1 MTLPDLDA
9 LPPLER
15 AVLRLEAL
23 AGPSTGKKRL
33 LECLNQARVVRP
45 ACTWEA
51 FSTARHDL
59 HRRGLL
65 DETLA
70 CPPALAQA
78 VAVAALE
85 EVEGRALAAAI
96 RARMP
101 AESQAY
107 WDFRQVENDVSRA
120 LRLAIL
126 MNDEAEFA
134 RVAGLTRRPIED
146 LDPFNAA
153 FTTVPV
159 GAAWLATR
167 TPAIQR
173 VLMVLKANHWVATG
187 EMSADYPH
195 LVDQCRRDPTL
206 RAACFAQIADF
217 TLLSGRLDA
226 LAELVAG
233 PLEPAAGIPADAPA
247 AFAAAHALL
256 SGDAPKAVTLF
267 TEALTL
273 RRRAT
278 RTRKGGLPGY
288 MGLLHLCALLAAGG
302 AQNHAAMATLL
313 QGKGVPGGGAPLG
326 QLALEALY
334 DLVRN
339 NAEAAVTGLK
349 WALGAVER
357 MATPSPVSLGMMAVA
372 AAIIDPPAARAHGD
386 IWALH
391 FHRLVPTMPLAA
403 DLVAEALERV
413 ADDPAPY
420 QAHLARPDRQAR
432 LRFLSLVPVKEAW
445 ERALE
450 NLEGLLE
457 PPAAAEKKTTGKRLA
472 WLVDPGSGAV
482 EPVEQVQQRG
492 TTKSPTQGWS
502 VGRPV
507 QLKRLYQGDAQL
519 PYLDDF
525 DRRVIATIARDYD
538 GWGHGRSRYEY
549 YLPPRDALPAL
560 VGHPRVFYRREP
572 GPPVELVAAK
582 AELVLAKA
590 RGGYR
595 LALSHPATEADAVIE
610 VESATRWRVVVIDE
624 KAVAAA
630 RVLGS
635 EGITVPTAARDRL
648 SAIARRQLPDL
659 PVRVEATELD
669 EGRTEEGDPAPV
681 VRLRLLDPG
690 LKVSLIVRPLGPDG
704 PHFVPGRG
712 SRRVTGLGRRALRD
726 LAAEERLAQALADAC
741 PSLGGE
747 GWEWELE
754 GLSAALEFL
763 SELKTL
769 PQPPAL
775 EWPEGQKLTLR
786 DAEASASHFSTTVK
800 STESWFAVAGSLTV
814 DEGLVLDLKDL
825 LTRLEDAPGRFVP
838 LDDGQFVA
846 LDRHFRQQ
854 LDRLLRLGGS
864 GLKVPRAAG
873 AALRDLVEQAASA
886 KVDTAWRTFI
896 QTLDDAAAWQPRL
909 PNGLTAELREY
920 QAQGYFWL
928 SRLARWGAGA
938 LLADDMGLGKTVQ
951 AIALM
956 ASKAGDGPLLVVAP
970 TSVAGN
976 WQGELGRFA
985 PGLTVHRLA
994 ETGGRGEVLK
1004 TLGPGDV
1011 LVTTY
1016 GLLVREEE
1024 KLAAIPWAVAV
1035 LDEAQAIKNP
1045 DTRRAQAARALTAR
1059 FRLAL
1064 TGTPVENDL
1073 DELWS
1078 LFQFT
1083 NPGLLGS
1090 RKAFAQRFGTPIQ
1103 AARNP
1108 GARAALRAVVQP
1120 FLLRRTKAS
1129 VLSELPPRTE
1139 QTLLIERGA
1148 EEIAFYEALRRRA
1161 LEKLE
1166 EMSGERSRIHI
1177 LAEIT
1182 RLRQAC
1188 CHPDLVA
1195 ADADLPSAK
1204 LDAFLELVEE
1214 LREGGHR
1221 ALVFSQF
1228 VGHLARVRTALDRAG
1243 VTYQLLDGS
1252 LTDKE
1257 RQRRVAAF
1265 QAGEG
1270 DLFLI
1275 SLKAGGVGL
1284 NLTAADYVIH
1294 LDPWWNPAVEDQASD
1309 RAHRIGQRRPVTIY
1323 RLILKGSIEEGI
1335 VALHGRKRDLADAL
1349 LQGADAAG
1357 HLSDE
1362 DLLELIRGVG

>member
-1 MTLPDLDA
+1 MTLPDLES

-23 AGPSTGKKRL
+23 AGPSTGKKAL

-45 ACTWEA
+45 PCTWDA
-51 FSTARHDL
+51 LATARRDL
-59 HRRGLL
+59 ARRGFL
-65 DETLA
+65 DSTLT
-70 CPPALAQA
+70 CPPAVAQA
-78 VAVAALE
+78 VAAAAVH
-85 EVEGRALAAAI
+85 EVEGKALVAAI
-96 RARMP
+96 RTRLP
-101 AESQAY
+101 AESQTY
-107 WDFRQVENDVSRA
+107 WDHRQMEVDVSRA

-126 MNDEAEFA
+126 LNDEAELA
-134 RVAGLTRRPIED
+134 RVAALTRRPLED
-146 LDPFNAA
+146 LPLFTGA
-153 FTTVPV
+153 FATVPV
-159 GAAWLATR
+159 GVDWLASR

-173 VLMVLKANHWVATG
+173 VVMAIKANHWIATG
-187 EMSADYPH
+187 EMSADHPQ
-195 LVDQCRRDPTL
+195 LIARCRRDPTL
-206 RAACFAQIADF
+206 RATCFTMIADHD
-217 TLLSGRLDA
+217 LLSGRLGDLAA
-226 LAELVAG
+226 LLAHPPAG
-233 PLEPAAGIPADAPA
+233 ETDAPV

-256 SGDAPKAVTLF
+256 SADVARAIALF
-267 TEALTL
+267 TEALAL

-288 MGLLHLCALLAAGG
+288 MGFLHLCALLASGDARH
-302 AQNHAAMATLL
+302 HATIAALL
-313 QGKGVPGGGAPLG
+313 QTKTSPTAPTSLG
-326 QLALEALY
+326 QMVLEALFN
-334 DLVRN
+334 LARN
-339 NAEAAVTGLK
+339 NEDAARTSLT
-349 WALGAVER
+349 WALGAADRV
-357 MATPSPVSLGMMAVA
+357 ALPSPFSLGLLAVA
-372 AAIIDPPAARAHGD
+372 TTLTSPSLVRGKEEIWGAHFRRLAA
-386 IWALH
+386 
-391 FHRLVPTMPLAA
+391 TMPLAA
-403 DLVAEALERV
+403 DLLAEALERGG
-413 ADDPAPY
+413 ARPAPY
-420 QAHLARPDRQAR
+420 RAHLDRPGREVR
-432 LRFLSLVPVKEAW
+432 WPFLALLPMKEPW

-450 NLEGLLE
+450 NLEAMLE
-457 PPAAAEKKTTGKRLA
+457 PPKPAEKQTTGKRLA
-472 WLVDPGSGAV
+472 WLVDPASGAV

-492 TTKSPTQGWS
+492 PTKSPTQGWTI
-502 VGRPV
+502 GKPV
-507 QLKRLYQGDAQL
+507 ALKRLYQGDAHL
-519 PYLDDF
+519 TYLDDF
-525 DRRVIATIARDYD
+525 DRRVVATIARDYD

-549 YLPPRDALPAL
+549 FLPPRDTLPAL
-560 VGHPRVFYRREP
+560 VGHPRVFSRREP

-582 AELVLAKA
+582 AELVLASA
-590 RGGYR
+590 RSGYR
-595 LALSHPATEADAVIE
+595 LALSHPASEADAIIE
-610 VESATRWRVVVIDE
+610 VESPTRWRVVVIDE
-624 KAVAAA
+624 KAVAAS
-630 RVLGS
+630 RILGL
-635 EGITVPTAARDRL
+635 EGITVPAVARERL
-648 SAIARRQLPDL
+648 AAIARLRMPDL

-690 LKVSLIVRPLGPDG
+690 LKVSLVVRPLGPDG
-704 PHFVPGRG
+704 PHFPPGQG
-712 SRRVTGLGRRALRD
+712 TRRVTGQGRRAMRD
-726 LAAEERLAQALADAC
+726 LAAEDRLAQALAEAC

-747 GWEWELE
+747 GREWELE
-754 GLSAALEFL
+754 GLTAALEFL
-763 SELKTL
+763 SELKAL
-769 PQPPAL
+769 PQPPAV

-786 DAEASASHFSTTVK
+786 GEEAGASRFSTTVK
-800 STESWFAVAGSLTV
+800 STANWFAVAGTLTL

-825 LTRLEDAPGRFVP
+825 LTRLEDAPGRFVR

-846 LDRHFRQQ
+846 LDRHFRRQ
-854 LDRLLRLGGS
+854 LDRLHRLG

-873 AALRDLVEQAASA
+873 AALRDLIEEAASA
-886 KVDTAWRTFI
+886 KVDEAWQAFI
-896 QTLDDAAAWQPRL
+896 HALDENAAWQPRL
-909 PNGLTAELREY
+909 PNGLTAELRDY
-920 QAQGYFWL
+920 QVQGYAWM

-951 AIALM
+951 AIAVM
-956 ASKAGDGPLLVVAP
+956 AARAGDGPALVVAP

-976 WQGELGRFA
+976 WQSELARFA
-985 PGLTVHRLA
+985 PGLTVHHLA
-994 ETGGRGEVLK
+994 EAGGREEVLK
-1004 TLGPGDV
+1004 ALGPGDV

-1016 GLLVREEE
+1016 GLLAREETR
-1024 KLAAIPWAVAV
+1024 LAAVPWAMAV

-1045 DTRRAQAARALTAR
+1045 DTQRAQAARALKAS

-1073 DELWS
+1073 EELWS
-1078 LFQFT
+1078 LFQFI

-1090 RKAFAQRFGTPIQ
+1090 RKAFAHHYATPIQ
-1103 AARNP
+1103 AAKNP
-1108 GARAALRAVVQP
+1108 NARAALRTLVRP

-1129 VLSELPPRTE
+1129 VLAELPPRTE
-1139 QTLLIERGA
+1139 QTLLIDRGA

-1166 EMSGERSRIHI
+1166 EISGERSRIHI

-1195 ADADLPSAK
+1195 ADASLPSAK
-1204 LDAFLELVEE
+1204 LDAFLELVDE

-1228 VGHLARVRTALDRAG
+1228 IGHLARVRTALDRAG

-1252 LTDKE
+1252 LSAAE

-1270 DLFLI
+1270 ELFLI

-1323 RLILKGSIEEGI
+1323 RLILRGSIEEGI
-1335 VALHGRKRDLADAL
+1335 VALHARKRDLADAL
-1349 LQGADAAG
+1349 LQDADTAG